1 MAVSHVYPVIDFTL
15 LDYDKIP
22 IGTFLIG
29 FDSSNGGKLCKMDH
43 NGTITIIESGLLP
56 SLTGL
61 NYIGLWNADTNNPV
75 LTSSVG
81 TAGDFY
87 IVSVLGTTNLNGI
100 TDWQVGDWAIF
111 EGGVWTKVD
120 NHDIQT
126 YNTIKDEGT
135 ILPQRSTIKFTGTGV
150 TASDVA
156 GETVVNIPIQTA
168 YKTAQDEG
176 SSLTQRD
183 TINFIGGGVTV
194 TDTGVKTQVSIPTQQ
209 AYTTIQ
215 EEGSSLTQQSV
226 IDFQGAGIT
235 ASDGVGKTIITVPIQ
250 PAYSTVKDEGSS
262 VTQRSTINFVGG
274 GVTASDV
281 SGETQV
287 SIPTQQAYTTIQEE
301 GSSLTQTNILDFQGT
316 GVTATN
322 GSGKTI
328 VTIPGSLP
336 TTNFGLHAQTSTSTP
351 VTNTISELSLLDG
364 GVGTLTVPAN
374 GFSVGD
380 SFHAVGTGHISSN
393 NNNKLRIRVKTGAII
408 LADTGDI
415 TMPATTTKHWKL
427 DIEFTVRT
435 IGGSGVA
442 SIVAGGS
449 FLYSKNASN
458 AFEGV
463 TFSTETVTGFNTTI
477 SNTLTVTAQWD
488 TASTG
493 NSIYSEIFTLT
504 KVY

>member
-22 IGTFLIG
+22 VGTFLIG

-43 NGTITIIESGLLP
+43 VGTITIIESGLLP

-61 NYIGLWNADTNNPV
+61 IYKGLWDASINFPT

-81 TAGDFY
+81 TPGDFY
-87 IVSVLGTTNLNGI
+87 IVSVLGTTNLNGT

-111 EGGVWTKVD
+111 EGGIWTKVD

-126 YNTIKDEGT
+126 YNTVKDEGT
-135 ILPQRSTIKFTGTGV
+135 VLPQRSVLKFTGTGV
-150 TASDVA
+150 TASDIG
-156 GETVVNIPIQTA
+156 GETQVNIPIQPA

-183 TINFIGGGVTV
+183 TINFVGGGVTV
-194 TDTGVKTQVSIPTQQ
+194 TDTGTKTQVSIPTQQ

-215 EEGSSLTQQSV
+215 EEGSALTQQSV

-250 PAYSTVKDEGSS
+250 PAYSIIKDEGSS

-274 GVTASDV
+274 GVTASDIG
-281 SGETQV
+281 GETQV

-301 GSSLTQTNILDFQGT
+301 GSSLTQTNILDFQGA

-322 GSGKTI
+322 GVGKTI
-328 VTIPGSLP
+328 VTIPGSGS

-351 VTNTISELSLLDG
+351 VTNTLSELSLLGG

-374 GFSVGD
+374 GFNVGD

-393 NNNKLRIRVKTGAII
+393 NNHKLRIRVKTGVIV

-415 TMPATTTKHWKL
+415 TMPSTTSKHWKL
-427 DIEFTVRT
+427 DIEFTVRA

-442 SIVAGGS
+442 SIATGGS
-449 FLYSKNASN
+449 FIYTKNSSN

-463 TFSTETVTGFNTTI
+463 TFSTETTTGFNTTI

-493 NSIYSEIFTLT
+493 DSIYSEIFTLT